1 MGEQWEGC
9 AQKLWI
15 LGREGCPLSHS
26 ISSHLPTPQPDLRSP
41 LVHPLPLLSS
51 LHACSLPPDP
61 FSFYMQ
67 DFNLIFSMQILTG
80 KSLEIKSPEVSFH
93 SSEI

>member
-1 MGEQWEGC
+1 MPQTLGTGE
-9 AQKLWI
+9 
-15 LGREGCPLSHS
+15 GRASPVSLHCQSPPD
-26 ISSHLPTPQPDLRSP
+26 SSARLEVPSVP
-41 LVHPLPLLSS
+41 PLLLPAS

-61 FSFYMQ
+61 FSFSMQ

-80 KSLEIKSPEVSFH
+80 KSLEIESPEVSFH